1 MKKLIMLT
9 PFAVIVLC
17 VVLEA
22 IDKVQSRVWN
32 GSGVAILTGVA
43 LLVVVPL
50 IILFARSE
58 PVKDESELDDDD
70 GGIDWQEKSV
80 CGEMVQMLNG
90 WAVLLN
96 DAPVHEAKALAEKL
110 EAAQIRCRLELLRE
124 DSSFHI
130 YGNWGMG
137 TRMGVLVA
145 PSDYAAAKKLLS
157 PSEELK

>member
-1 MKKLIMLT
+1 MKKLIILT
-9 PFAVIVLC
+9 PFAVIVFC

-22 IDKVQSRVWN
+22 IDNVRSRVWN
-32 GSGVAILTGVA
+32 GSGVAMFVGVG
-43 LLVVVPL
+43 LLL
-50 IILFARSE
+50 IVLAFISYARMN
-58 PVKDESELDDDD
+58 PAKDESELDDDD
-70 GGIDWQEKSV
+70 GGIDWQENNV

-124 DSSFHI
+124 DTSFHI

-157 PSEELK
+157 TTEESK